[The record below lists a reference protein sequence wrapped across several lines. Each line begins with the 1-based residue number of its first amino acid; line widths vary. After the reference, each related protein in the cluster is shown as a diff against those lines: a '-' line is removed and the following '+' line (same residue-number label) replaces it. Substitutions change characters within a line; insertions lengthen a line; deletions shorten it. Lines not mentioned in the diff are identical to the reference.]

1 MYLINAINDKI
12 DLSKLKNIKKIVM
25 DPLRSIDI
33 DDDFDW
39 EIAKMIIKK
48 NE

>member
-1 MYLINAINDKI
+1 MYLINVKNNKI
-12 DLSKLKNIKKIVM
+12 DLSKFKKIKKIVM
-25 DPLRSIDI
+25 DSSKSIDI

-39 EIAKMIIKK
+39 KIAKMIIK